1 VAKKNMNL
9 FLSSIWAEALKARRS
24 KVPLL
29 ASIGFTLAPLMDGL
43 FMFIMKDPERARE
56 MGLLSTKA
64 QLAISTADWTA
75 FFGVLTQAVAVG
87 GTIVFAIV
95 TAWIFGREFSD
106 HTAKDLMALPTS
118 REKIVSAKLIVVSIW
133 VFITTVW
140 VYLIGLLVGNLVD
153 IPGWTIQLARQSL
166 FDVLACASMSLLLLT
181 PIAFIA
187 SMGRGY
193 LPPLG
198 FAVLTIFFSQ
208 IVAATGWGDWFP
220 WSVPA
225 LFSGVVGPRTEQL
238 GIHSYVLVFF
248 TSVVGLAL
256 TFWWWQSADQTR

>member
-1 VAKKNMNL
+1 MKA
-9 FLSSIWAEALKARRS
+9 FLSALWAETLKVRRS

-43 FMFIMKDPERARE
+43 FMFIMKDPERARS
-56 MGLLSTKA
+56 MGLLSVKA
-64 QLAISTADWTA
+64 QLAMSTADWAT
-75 FFGVLTQAVAVG
+75 FFGVLTQAIAVG

-118 REKIVSAKLIVVSIW
+118 REQIVGSKLIVISIW
-133 VFITTVW
+133 GFVTVLW
-140 VYLIGLLVGNLVD
+140 ICVVGFVIGNLVD
-153 IPGWTIQLARQSL
+153 IPGWTAELALQSL
-166 FDVLACASMSLLLLT
+166 NDMFITAAMTLLLMT
-181 PIAFIA
+181 PVAFIA
-187 SMGRGY
+187 SIGRGY

-198 FAVLTIFFSQ
+198 WAVLTIFFSQ

-225 LFSGVVGPRTEQL
+225 LYSGVVGPRSEQL
-238 GIHSYVLVFF
+238 GAHSYILVIL
-248 TSVVGLAL
+248 TGGMGLIA
-256 TFWWWQSADQTR
+256 TFWWWLNADHTR